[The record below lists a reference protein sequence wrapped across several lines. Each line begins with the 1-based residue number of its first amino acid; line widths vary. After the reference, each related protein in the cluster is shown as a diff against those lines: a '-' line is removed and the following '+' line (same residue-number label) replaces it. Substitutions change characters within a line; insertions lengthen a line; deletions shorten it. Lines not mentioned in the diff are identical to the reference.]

1 MVALALLSLY
11 ICIYFETNA
20 GVILSN
26 MLMDSTT
33 LGTLGVTVKLS
44 IILAGVGSRYL
55 STLVTVY
62 FEVENRRLDA

>member
-26 MLMDSTT
+26 KLMDTTT
-33 LGTLGVTVKLS
+33 LVP
-44 IILAGVGSRYL
+44 
-55 STLVTVY
+55 
-62 FEVENRRLDA
+62 